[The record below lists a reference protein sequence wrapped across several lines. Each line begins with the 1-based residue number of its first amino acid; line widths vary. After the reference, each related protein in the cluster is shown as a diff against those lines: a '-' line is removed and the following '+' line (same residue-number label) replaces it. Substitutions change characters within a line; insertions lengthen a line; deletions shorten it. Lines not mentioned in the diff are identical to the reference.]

1 MPNYSKVYT
10 RTTKQY
16 VYWFE
21 RDSIGIELY
30 DPLEVKKID
39 LHLLMQH
46 LQLHYFI
53 IRKQIT
59 LIH

>member
-1 MPNYSKVYT
+1 MPNYSRVYT
-10 RTTKQY
+10 RTVKQY

-21 RDSIGIELY
+21 RDSIGIALY
-30 DPLEVKKID
+30 DPLRSERID

-53 IRKQIT
+53 IRKQTT